1 MRLFIA
7 VDLPVSLKE
16 RLGEIVAELSACGAD
31 VRWVHADSMH
41 LTLKF
46 LGNVEPGELVAID
59 GVLSRVAGTAQSTHC
74 RLRNLGSFPH
84 LRRPRVLWIGVETI
98 DAALLSLHAELDAS
112 LAEIGFAKEKRGF
125 HPHITL
131 GRVRHS
137 SGLPAL
143 REVVEARDQLV
154 AGEFVIDR
162 LTLFESELRQT
173 GARHTQFGVYPFG
186 QSLSLP

>member
-7 VDLPVSLKE
+7 VDLPDSVKE
-16 RLGEIVAELSACGAD
+16 RLGDIVAELSACGAD
-31 VRWVHADSMH
+31 VRWVQADSMH

-46 LGNVEPGELVAID
+46 LGNVEPRELAAID
-59 GVLSRVAGTAQSTHC
+59 EVLSRVAGTAQPTRG

-84 LRRPRVLWIGVETI
+84 LRRPRVLWIGVETG
-98 DAALLSLHAELDAS
+98 DAALSALHAELDAG

-131 GRVRHS
+131 GRVRGG

-143 REVVEARDQLV
+143 REAVEARAEV
-154 AGEFVIDR
+154 EAGEFVIDR
-162 LTLFESELRQT
+162 LTLVESGLRRT
-173 GARHTQFGVYPFG
+173 GARYTRLGVYKIV
-186 QSLSLP
+186 SRH